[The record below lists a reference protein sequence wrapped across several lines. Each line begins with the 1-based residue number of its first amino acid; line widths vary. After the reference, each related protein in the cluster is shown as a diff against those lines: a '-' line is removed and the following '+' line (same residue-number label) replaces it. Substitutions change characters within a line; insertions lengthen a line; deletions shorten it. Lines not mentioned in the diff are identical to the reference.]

1 MTEKLRPRY
10 PVYIPSK
17 GRWDSALTAKFLDRD
32 KVPFHLVVE
41 PQEYDEYASRFGQDR
56 VLELPFSN
64 LGQGS
69 IPARNWIRQHS
80 IDAGHKR
87 HWQIDDNCVD
97 IRRLYKG
104 KRIPCDSGIALRVV
118 EDFTDRYTNI
128 GVSGL
133 NYQMFVL
140 NETPTPFYL
149 NCHVYSCSLVWNEM
163 PYKWRGRYNEDTD
176 LCLQVLSAGLCTVAL
191 NVFMIDKQ
199 RTMKMTGGNS
209 DELYKG
215 DGRTKMARSLERAW
229 PYVVETKRRFKR
241 PQHVVRGS
249 WRGFDTQLER
259 RTDIDWDALTTNE
272 YGLNLV
278 QVKEQIRSKELQSL
292 INERTENQPEGTV

>member
-1 MTEKLRPRY
+1 MSKKFLPRY

-17 GRWDSALTAKFLDRD
+17 GRAESSLTARFLNRD

-41 PQEYDEYASRFGQDR
+41 PQEYDEYASRFGEER
-56 VLELPFSN
+56 VLVLPFSN
-64 LGQGS
+64 LGLGS
-69 IPARNWIRQHS
+69 IPARNWIRDHS
-80 IDAGHKR
+80 IAAGHKR

-104 KRIPCDSGIALRVV
+104 KRIPCDSGVALRVV

-133 NYQMFVL
+133 NYHMFVL

-199 RTMKMTGGNS
+199 RTMKMKGGNS

-215 DGRTKMARSLERAW
+215 DGRTTMARSLERAW
-229 PYVVETKRRFKR
+229 PYVVDTKRRFNR
-241 PQHVVRGS
+241 PQHVIRGN
-249 WRGFDTQLER
+249 WRGFDTPLQR
-259 RTDIDWDALTTNE
+259 RSDIDWDNLNTNE
-272 YGLNLV
+272 YGLELV
-278 QVKEQIRSKELQSL
+278 QVKDTIRSSDIQALVD
-292 INERTENQPEGTV
+292 ERNK